1 MNKEASKSNL
11 KYSRAEAASALQT
24 SNLLKNKFS
33 DSLETS
39 KFIYQRDAILEQLKT
54 MEKQKTAVT
63 QWKNHNNDRLMKNMV
78 MKANATN
85 PIPKGPKGAP
95 LESPQN
101 FV

>member
-1 MNKEASKSNL
+1 
-11 KYSRAEAASALQT
+11 
-24 SNLLKNKFS
+24 
-33 DSLETS
+33 
-39 KFIYQRDAILEQLKT
+39 

-63 QWKNHNNDRLMKNMV
+63 QWKNHKNDRLMKNMV

-95 LESPQN
+95 LDSPQD